1 MIEHQPITIY
11 WDSSCC
17 IDENTLAGLK
27 ETGFRPV
34 PMSLSEIIASLQEPQ
49 IEKGPK
55 VVCLNSGKQQPL
67 SESFIQKVK
76 DLTGPKMYLILRVDR
91 SNVQAAIGAIRGGA
105 DDVVS
110 DDADSECWKQ
120 VATSARMRLLKFQS
134 IVFVDE
140 ISQNL
145 LALIERVGASDVTA
159 LLQGPTGSGKEV
171 LARLVHDFSA
181 RRNGPFIPV
190 NCAALPENLA
200 ESLLF
205 GHVKG
210 SFTGATRDTEGFFSQ
225 ANGGTLF
232 LDEIGELQPLLQAKL
247 LRVIQEREVLPVGS
261 SKTFRVD
268 VRIVSATNRDLKHLS
283 SIREF
288 REDLYFRLSTF
299 RINVPSL
306 RERQDDI
313 LPLANYF
320 IVKHGRENQNLR
332 FTPEALSRLI
342 SYDWPGNVRELENVI
357 QRAIV
362 LARDNTIDSVD
373 LVFDEEKLVSTDQ
386 TTPGAR
392 PSVENDNKSH
402 LGSRNSSEGLQRSV
416 EENEFR
422 IIAEMVDKTKTKQ
435 EAARK
440 LGISDRTLRYKLAKM
455 RDRGFSTTRL
465 AG

>member
-17 IDENTLAGLK
+17 IDENTLTGLK
-27 ETGFRPV
+27 ESGLRPV
-34 PMSLSEIIASLQEPQ
+34 PMSLSEIITSLQETET
-49 IEKGPK
+49 EKGPK
-55 VVCLNSGKQQPL
+55 VVCLNSGQQQPL

-76 DLTGPKMYLILRVDR
+76 DLIGPKMYLILRVDR
-91 SNVQAAIGAIRGGA
+91 SSVRAAIGGIRGGA
-105 DDVVS
+105 DDVIA
-110 DDADSECWKQ
+110 DDADIDCWKQ
-120 VATSARMRLLKFQS
+120 IASSARMRLLKFQS

-140 ISQNL
+140 VSQNL

-225 ANGGTLF
+225 ADGGTLF

-261 SKTFRVD
+261 SKTTRVD
-268 VRIVSATNRDLKHLS
+268 VRIVSATNRNLKHLS
-283 SIREF
+283 SVREF

-306 RERQDDI
+306 VERQDDI

-362 LARDNTIDSVD
+362 LARENTIDEVD
-373 LVFDEEKLVSTDQ
+373 LVFDEDKFGSIHETPQGIVAFAEHDNRSHADSQNFST
-386 TTPGAR
+386 
-392 PSVENDNKSH
+392 
-402 LGSRNSSEGLQRSV
+402 GLQRSV

-435 EAARK
+435 EAAKK

-455 RDRGFSTTRL
+455 RDRGFSVSRL